1 MPPRSLPDLTPGQ
14 VVALQDALL
23 SNADRL
29 LAAAM
34 AVLDLGNVGLARSLA
49 ILGMEESGK
58 AIAIH
63 QRRVQIAF
71 APEGE
76 PFVTDRLNDLWAHHQ
91 GKLELVYEF
100 LVDESY
106 WFGTEPAEPEVN
118 RAYLGTIKRWTL
130 RHDNLKKRGFYVEL
144 DKVGDALTP
153 DGVPDEESL
162 ADVISHVHQ
171 IGWQLRLGEHIE
183 AKQQAQMELDVS
195 PAAEEDVAG
204 MREALSRIDNREV
217 VENMLNVMRK
227 GNPGQR
233 LNNDTYRLKL
243 PEPGSSP
250 FANVGRAGY
259 EAESRE
265 LTRLAK
271 EVDQGQG

>member
-1 MPPRSLPDLTPGQ
+1 MPPRSLPDLTPVQ

-106 WFGTEPAEPEVN
+106 WFGTEPSEPEVN
-118 RAYLGTIKRWTL
+118 RAYLGTIKRWTR

-153 DGVPDEESL
+153 DEVADEESL

-183 AKQQAQMELDVS
+183 AKQQAQMELDVP

-217 VENMLNVMRK
+217 VENMLNAMRK
-227 GNPGQR
+227 GKPGQR

-265 LTRLAK
+265 LMRLAK